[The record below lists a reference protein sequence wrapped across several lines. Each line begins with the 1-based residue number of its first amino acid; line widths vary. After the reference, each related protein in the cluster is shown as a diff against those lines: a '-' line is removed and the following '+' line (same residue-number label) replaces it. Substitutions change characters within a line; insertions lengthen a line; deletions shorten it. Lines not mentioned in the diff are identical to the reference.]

1 MSVQKFLFKASKY
14 VELETKKKHAV
25 HVLVSHAV
33 LAVLEN
39 DLQCDKQDRVQVVV
53 AGDVK
58 IFFTHVE
65 SGHRW

>member
-1 MSVQKFLFKASKY
+1 MSNSK
-14 VELETKKKHAV
+14 LKKHAV

-33 LAVLEN
+33 LAALEN

-65 SGHRW
+65 SGHWW

>member
-1 MSVQKFLFKASKY
+1 MSNSK
-14 VELETKKKHAV
+14 LKKHAL
-25 HVLVSHAV
+25 HVLVPHAV

-39 DLQCDKQDRVQVVV
+39 DLQCDKQDRVQVV

-65 SGHRW
+65 SGHLTW